1 MCSFS
6 ESFSKV
12 CEQGS
17 NVSLDLWCVNFIFH
31 QNWQVRMCCVVRFWA
46 VWTFLAFFKKKKL
59 EHMHSELATSG
70 EKINLLR
77 ERFSF
82 RNIIRWK
89 VKRSLIMQRWI
100 KINCVEIALSF
111 WEIRRIFVKFE
122 NAARFEITFSSC
134 EFRLG
139 CQMALKILK

>member
-46 VWTFLAFFKKKKL
+46 VWTFFSFFQKKKL
-59 EHMHSELATSG
+59 EHMYSELATSG
-70 EKINLLR
+70 EKIKLLR
-77 ERFSF
+77 ERCSF

-139 CQMALKILK
+139 FQMALKILT